1 MKSKKQLR
9 EYQRRMIKFLHGKQS
24 AILSVGMGL
33 GKTAAVLHYLAE
45 VKPGSVLI
53 VAPKRVAST
62 VWRQEAEEWGLFDIA
77 EKMIVVEGTPKKRKE
92 LLADKSKPYKVI
104 GRDNLKDVI
113 GYCCDILVLDELTS
127 FKNHTT
133 KRSKICYG
141 ITARQKI
148 GLTGTFTAGNL
159 IGIWGQARAVGFFT
173 NKQQN
178 FWAWRATYFYDA
190 MAGSGRKWQKWR
202 LRKCYS
208 IDDLIKPFQ
217 KYLFTLDSA
226 DYLEIPKVSYIRHNV
241 ELSDKEMME
250 YMRLKTMLHIDLDGV
265 MLSVKEQAKFA
276 KLQTAVNGFLYD
288 ENGSAYRSAY
298 STKIDE
304 VVEFVER
311 AVGEGEKIILWY
323 AFREEAIWLAEKL
336 KKADIRFCSANDKR
350 FIEKWNSDEIDVL
363 IIHPAACGHGVN
375 LQQGG
380 HIAVWSSITYS
391 LELWLQANARLIRQG
406 QNKPVQIHVFSAAN
420 TIEVEQSRA
429 LMEKNKVEAEFLELT
444 KQ

>member
-1 MKSKKQLR
+1 MKT
-9 EYQRRMIKFLHGKQS
+9 
-24 AILSVGMGL
+24 ILDV
-33 GKTAAVLHYLAE
+33 Y
-45 VKPGSVLI
+45 
-53 VAPKRVAST
+53 KR
-62 VWRQEAEEWGLFDIA
+62 Q
-77 EKMIVVEGTPKKRKE
+77 
-92 LLADKSKPYKVI
+92 
-104 GRDNLKDVI
+104 
-113 GYCCDILVLDELTS
+113 
-127 FKNHTT
+127 
-133 KRSKICYG
+133 
-141 ITARQKI
+141 
-148 GLTGTFTAGNL
+148 
-159 IGIWGQARAVGFFT
+159 
-173 NKQQN
+173 
-178 FWAWRATYFYDA
+178 
-190 MAGSGRKWQKWR
+190 
-202 LRKCYS
+202 
-208 IDDLIKPFQ
+208 
-217 KYLFTLDSA
+217 
-226 DYLEIPKVSYIRHNV
+226 
-241 ELSDKEMME
+241 
-250 YMRLKTMLHIDLDGV
+250 
-265 MLSVKEQAKFA
+265 
-276 KLQTAVNGFLYD
+276 
-288 ENGSAYRSAY
+288 AYRSAY

-420 TIEVEQSRA
+420 TIEVEQYRA

>member
-1 MKSKKQLR
+1 MKLELKN
-9 EYQRRMIKFLHGKQS
+9 YQKRIVEFCKTTDKV
-24 AILSVGMGL
+24 ILSVGMGL
-33 GKTAAVLHYLAE
+33 GKTAAILHYIDYA
-45 VKPGSVLI
+45 KPKTLLI
-53 VAPKRVAST
+53 VAPKRVAET
-62 VWRQEAEEWGLFDIA
+62 VWMQEAEKWGLSSIA
-77 EKMIVVEGTPKKRKE
+77 EKMIIVSGTKKQREKAI
-92 LLADKSKPYKVI
+92 ADAMKPYKII

-133 KRSKICYG
+133 KRSKICYS

-311 AVGEGEKIILWY
+311 AVGEGEKILLWY

-336 KKADIRFCSANDKR
+336 KKANIRFCSANDKR

-420 TIEVEQSRA
+420 TIEVEQYQA
-429 LMEKNKVEAEFLELT
+429 LMEKNKIEAEFLELT

>member
-1 MKSKKQLR
+1 MKLELKN
-9 EYQRRMIKFLHGKQS
+9 YQKRIVEFCKTTDKV
-24 AILSVGMGL
+24 ILSVGMGL
-33 GKTAAVLHYLAE
+33 GKTAAVLHYINE
-45 VKPGSVLI
+45 IKPKSVLI
-53 VAPKRVAST
+53 VAPKRVAET
-62 VWRQEAEEWGLFDIA
+62 VWMQEAEKWGLSSIA
-77 EKMIVVEGTPKKRKE
+77 EKMIIVSGTKKQREKAI
-92 LLADKSKPYKVI
+92 ADAMKPYKVI

-298 STKIDE
+298 STKIDK

-420 TIEVEQSRA
+420 TIEVEQYRA

>member
-1 MKSKKQLR
+1 MKLELKN
-9 EYQRRMIKFLHGKQS
+9 YQKRIVEFCKTTDKV
-24 AILSVGMGL
+24 ILSVGMGL
-33 GKTAAVLHYLAE
+33 GKTAAVLHYIDE
-45 VKPGSVLI
+45 IKPKSVLI
-53 VAPKRVAST
+53 VAPKRVAET
-62 VWRQEAEEWGLFDIA
+62 VWMQEAEKWGLSSIA
-77 EKMIVVEGTPKKRKE
+77 EKMIIVSGTKKQREKAI
-92 LLADKSKPYKVI
+92 ADAMKPYKII

-363 IIHPAACGHGVN
+363 IMHPAACGHGVN

-420 TIEVEQSRA
+420 TIEVEQYRA

>member
-1 MKSKKQLR
+1 MKLELKN
-9 EYQRRMIKFLHGKQS
+9 YQKRIVEFCKTTDKV
-24 AILSVGMGL
+24 ILSVGMGL
-33 GKTAAVLHYLAE
+33 GKTAAVLHYINE
-45 VKPGSVLI
+45 INPESVLI
-53 VAPKRVAST
+53 VAPKRVAET
-62 VWRQEAEEWGLFDIA
+62 VWKQEAEKWGLTELA
-77 EKMIVVEGTPKKRKE
+77 EKMIIVSGTKKQREKAI
-92 LLADKSKPYKVI
+92 ADAMKPYKVI

-391 LELWLQANARLIRQG
+391 LELWLQANARLIRMG
-406 QNKPVQIHVFSAAN
+406 QNEPVQIHTFIAN
-420 TIEVEQSRA
+420 NTVENYQYRS
-429 LMEKNKVEAEFLELT
+429 LMEKNKIEAEFLELT

>member
-1 MKSKKQLR
+1 MKLHRYQERIIDFLR
-9 EYQRRMIKFLHGKQS
+9 TENK
-24 AILSVGMGL
+24 AIVSVGMGL
-33 GKTAAVLHYLAE
+33 GKTAAVLHYIDE
-45 VKPGSVLI
+45 IKPESVLI
-53 VAPKRVAST
+53 VAPKRVAET
-62 VWRQEAEEWGLFDIA
+62 VWMQEAEKWGLSSIA
-77 EKMIVVEGTPKKRKE
+77 EKMIIVSGTKKQREKAI
-92 LLADKSKPYKVI
+92 ADAMKPYKII

-420 TIEVEQSRA
+420 TIEVEQYRA